1 LLKMGKILGCGID
14 IEELARFERLIPSPD
29 EVPGFSRLVFT
40 EKEMETNRRIR
51 PDLTFPLAFSCKEAF
66 FKAFGVS
73 WTNSSI
79 SWKDI
84 ELIFNDEDDLED
96 YSINLG
102 GYAEDL
108 FHKMKCSTFDTNLKI
123 ADQYVIFEVLLFS

>member
-1 LLKMGKILGCGID
+1 MGKIIGCGID
-14 IEELARFERLIPSPD
+14 VEELARFKKLIPSPG

-40 EKEMETNRRIR
+40 EKEIEINRRIR
-51 PDLTFPLAFSCKEAF
+51 PDLTFPLGFSCKEAF

-84 ELIFNDEDDLED
+84 EIIFHDENDLED
-96 YSINLG
+96 YSIHFY
-102 GYAEDL
+102 GYAEHL
-108 FHKMKCSTFDTNLKI
+108 YNKMKCSAFDSNFKL
-123 ADQYVIFEVLLFS
+123 AEQYIIFEVLLFS